1 MILGTAKDTNELFK
15 TIRHAAKNC
24 DRVSGLTHCH
34 YKYPARFSPKFVA
47 SAIEALTFP
56 GDTVL
61 DPYMGGG
68 TTIVEAVGA
77 NRLAIGCDINSL
89 AVFVARV
96 KTATLSVREVAAIVH
111 WALDTVPA
119 LNYRLSVA
127 GFDDIVYDSR
137 TRNLDLPHARA
148 IKNFIALGLVS
159 VRDLPSTI
167 TEDFARCVILN
178 AAQWALNGRKSY
190 VTLKTFRQ
198 KVTMT
203 ALQMLDAANDYK
215 KVLDKHGVISPKP
228 VLIHDTTEHIANARC
243 WRDGRLADLVI
254 TSPPYPGVHVLYHR
268 WQVDGRKE
276 TPAPYWIANKLDG
289 QGVAYYNFGDR
300 KQEDQDD
307 YFAES
312 LRTLRG
318 IRSVMKGGAPIIQV
332 LAFSEPKKH
341 LPRYLANM
349 EEAGFME
356 VIPTGTRY
364 RRIWRDVPGR
374 TWHAQLQGRTS
385 SAREIVLI
393 HEAN

>member
-1 MILGTAKDTNELFK
+1 MILGTAKDTNDLFK
-15 TIRHAAKNC
+15 TIRYAAKNS

-47 SAIEALTFP
+47 SAIRTLTAP

-77 NRLAIGCDINSL
+77 NRLAVGCDINSL

-96 KTATLSVREVAAIVH
+96 KTATLSAREVAAIVH

-119 LNYRLSVA
+119 LNYRSSMA
-127 GFDDIVYDSR
+127 GFDDITFDMR

-148 IKNFIALGLVS
+148 IKKFIALSLVS
-159 VRDLPSTI
+159 VRNLPSTI
-167 TEDFARCVILN
+167 AENFARCVILN
-178 AAQWALNGRKSY
+178 AAQWALNGRKSH
-190 VTLKTFRQ
+190 VKLTTFRQ
-198 KVTMT
+198 RVTMT
-203 ALQMLDAANDYK
+203 ALQMLDAANEYK
-215 KVLDKHGVISPKP
+215 KALEKHGVNSPKP
-228 VLIHDTTEHIANARC
+228 ILIQDTTENIGSARC
-243 WRDGRLADLVI
+243 WQEGRLADLVI

-300 KQEDQDD
+300 KQEDQED
-307 YFAES
+307 YFAAS

-318 IRSVMKGGAPIIQV
+318 VRSVMKDEAPIIQV

-349 EEAGFME
+349 EEAGFKE

-374 TWHAQLQGRTS
+374 SWHAQLHGRTN